1 MKYIKEN
8 WKFLL
13 FIILMGIIGS
23 IFTTIY
29 SFNSIDPELMEEAIK
44 QLGSKE
50 LVMVISV
57 IQSVIMYSVVCGVF
71 GIILSNKVGLWK
83 KIKFEK
89 NKLLAPILISIIGGL
104 VLSIGDLFIFGS
116 FNELIKHS
124 YDAKPTIE
132 YIISSFT
139 YGGVV
144 EEVMMRLFLMSLI
157 SFIIAKLFYKKE
169 KDIPVKVFIIAN
181 IISALLFAIGHIPA
195 NISTFGGLDA
205 LILFRCILLNGVFGL
220 AFGWLYRKYGIH
232 YSMLAHFGC
241 HLVSKLIWILFI

>member
-13 FIILMGIIGS
+13 FIILMGIVGG

-44 QLGSKE
+44 QVGSKE

-57 IQSVIMYSVVCGVF
+57 IQTVIIYSVVCGVF
-71 GIILSNKVGLWK
+71 GIILSNKIGLWK
-83 KIKFEK
+83 KIEFEK
-89 NKLLAPILISIIGGL
+89 NKLLVAIVISIIGGL

-124 YDAKPTIE
+124 YDVKPSIE

-139 YGGVV
+139 YGGVI
-144 EEVMMRLFLMSLI
+144 EEVMLRLFFMSLVA
-157 SFIIAKLFYKKE
+157 FIISKLFYKKE
-169 KDIPVKVFIIAN
+169 KNIPIKVFVIAN
-181 IISALLFAIGHIPA
+181 IISALLFALGHLPA
-195 NISTFGGLDA
+195 TIQLFGGLDLL
-205 LILFRCILLNGVFGL
+205 LIIRCLIMNGMFGL
-220 AFGWLYRKYGIH
+220 AFGWLYRKYGIQ
-232 YSMLAHFGC
+232 YSMVAHFGC
-241 HLVSKLIWILFI
+241 HLVSKMIWLIFI